1 MGQNVHRDNTDSLRM
16 KGTANM
22 LSYKQAI
29 ATVEV
34 FLEAH
39 KVVVEKRQVREDNK
53 RTYIK
58 GHINVDNSF
67 EKIYII
73 VKDKD
78 DVVEAEWV
86 HIEGYRAPYLCNEFK
101 KAFQHY
107 GFAEKTYT

>member
-1 MGQNVHRDNTDSLRM
+1 MGQNVHQDNTDSLCM

-22 LSYKQAI
+22 LSYKQAV

-39 KVVVEKRQVREDNK
+39 NVVVEKRKLREDNK

-58 GHINVDNSF
+58 GHVNVDNSF
-67 EKIYII
+67 EKVYVI

-86 HIEGYRAPYLCNEFK
+86 YIEGYKAAYLAREFK
-101 KAFQHY
+101 RTFEHY
-107 GFAEKTYT
+107 GFAEK